1 MLARRAKPAV
11 YTLLHSVLLIASL
24 ASLAL
29 SRVETV
35 KSSGN
40 VSELRQK
47 AQAELVAGSWTDSIP
62 RALPH

>member
-35 KSSGN
+35 KSSGYN

-47 AQAELVAGSWTDSIP
+47 ALTS
-62 RALPH
+62 